1 MERHGRAMG
10 SASLT
15 APCSESL
22 IQTPDLPRLAV
33 LSDPCPE
40 RRVRPSGTWLS
51 APGERP
57 ICCRNPGVQAHLC
70 ESLTSS
76 SGCPAPGGCS
86 GPGRDTAGTC
96 LANPV
101 QMISSLLGE
110 AAHVQSQG
118 APRRPVSSTGPGV
131 TESPPIPP
139 LPRDPGHSPAPH

>member
-118 APRRPVSSTGPGV
+118 VPRRPVSSTGPGV